1 MKTCAFLLVFAGFLF
16 SQDQIQNLEAKDQK
30 LKEEVEDLKSTIAN
44 FVQDKNDLLYQLK
57 ASDYNIRL
65 SNKVI
70 LGIETR
76 LKKLSIFIDA
86 NRKKIKKIQGEQK
99 GIKKPF
105 ADRLVSSYKTPPIT
119 LIDMLYNA
127 KSVDQLMRHMKY
139 KEILDEEEERLITRL
154 ELKQR
159 QLESAQKDL
168 NRDLVRQKN
177 EESAQKANLEKLR
190 KEQDE
195 QKKLMSSIAKSIT
208 QTQKAIDEKEKSR
221 KETRRLISNLSKA
234 SAKTAVNYN
243 LSKTFSKNKGKFS
256 WPVSGKVVRRF
267 GKIKHSKY
275 NIYEQNDGIDIASS
289 KGSIVNNIHEGVVTN
304 VFYQLGSGNTVIID
318 HGYGY
323 FTVFA
328 HLDDIVVKNNQLV
341 QANEPIGTVGNSGT
355 LDGKSKLHFEI
366 WVNNQPINPVKWL
379 R

>member
-76 LKKLSIFIDA
+76 LKKLSIFIDT

-99 GIKKPF
+99 GIKKQF
-105 ADRLVSSYKTPPIT
+105 ADRLVSSYKNPPIT

-154 ELKQR
+154 EIKQR

-208 QTQKAIDEKEKSR
+208 KTQKAIDEKEKSR
-221 KETRRLISNLSKA
+221 KETRRLIANLSKA
-234 SAKTAVNYN
+234 SAKTAANYN